1 MLADREHIMATILD
15 IKGKPLPPRNR
26 ANRRLKTQ
34 DARDLLKILIVFSII
49 LTGYFLFAPSRDAGT
64 KIRVAATQKSQG

>member
-15 IKGKPLPPRNR
+15 IKGKPLPPRTR

-34 DARDLLKILIVFSII
+34 DARDLLKILIMLSII
-49 LTGYFLFAPSRDAGT
+49 LTGYLLFAPSRDAGAEM
-64 KIRVAATQKSQG
+64 RVVAAHKSQG